1 MDLRIL
7 TSIYIAG
14 FGRLYD
20 FLLLNLKAFHQPA
33 KLLTCDRH
41 ELFFATHPPELAV
54 IRPFVEEKETIAF
67 PKKCFYPIALSAAED
82 EKSRFE
88 GIHFKSALDQ
98 SRKTIDRLTHIGVS
112 ACNVYLLGNGYIA

>member
-1 MDLRIL
+1 MSL
-7 TSIYIAG
+7 TKG
-14 FGRLYD
+14 TLYD
-20 FLLLNLKAFHQPA
+20 DLFLLDLKTFHQPA
-33 KLLTCDRH
+33 KLLPGDGH
-41 ELFFATHPPELAV
+41 EFFFGTRPLELAV
-54 IRPFVEEKETIAF
+54 LQSFVEEKETIAF